1 MIGGAATQQDI
12 AAYQAELMGAP
23 VAQSKAIPQAIALE
37 QALMP
42 LLQSHYFGTMG
53 STARGVQD
61 LYSGLEASSLSAQ
74 GRYGNA
80 LAGVYGQMGVAS
92 TEAARGSL
100 TSDVRGLY
108 DTFTRTANEDL
119 ALGTQL
125 NAQETDIA
133 QGAARAAAQAR
144 GLNFSRQ
151 GGDLEILNTYNM
163 GQQRLNQR
171 RQVAGQAYQMGR
183 DLQGFGAQAFLQ
195 PAMQGSQVYSIPGLI
210 GGAEG
215 AIGNFGPQTLQMESQ
230 YMANL
235 RASRLQAQMAQ
246 DQANATRQ
254 AGILSGLATLGSA
267 MIMAPVPC
275 WVAREVYGKDN
286 PKWLVFREWLH
297 TSAPDWLYDLYIE
310 HGEQFAEFISN
321 KPALKWIVRKTMDF
335 LVRREEKRLT
345 YQIYGC

>member
-1 MIGGAATQQDI
+1 MGKSSKGPSGPQMGGQFTQQDI

-23 VAQSKAIPQAIALE
+23 IAQAMAIPQAIQLE
-37 QALMP
+37 KQLMP
-42 LLQSHYFGTMG
+42 TLQSHYFDTMG
-53 STARGVQD
+53 LTAGNVSN
-61 LYSGLEASSLSAQ
+61 LYQGLEKGSIDSQ

-80 LAGVYGQMGVAS
+80 LVGMYGNMGTQA

-100 TSDVRGLY
+100 TGDVRNMY

-125 NAQETDIA
+125 NQQETDIA

-183 DLQGFGAQAFLQ
+183 DLQGYGAQAFLQ
-195 PAMQGSQVYSIPGLI
+195 PAMQSSAIYSIPGLI

-215 AIGNFGPQTLQMESQ
+215 AIGSFGPQTLNMESQ
-230 YMANL
+230 YMANI
-235 RASRLQAQMAQ
+235 RASRVQAQMAQ
-246 DQANATRQ
+246 DQANATRS
-254 AGILSGLATLGSA
+254 AGKASA
-267 MIMAPVPC
+267 MGAIAG
-275 WVAREVYGKDN
+275 AAI
-286 PKWLVFREWLH
+286 
-297 TSAPDWLYDLYIE
+297 TAI
-310 HGEQFAEFISN
+310 
-321 KPALKWIVRKTMDF
+321 
-335 LVRREEKRLT
+335 
-345 YQIYGC
+345 

>member
-1 MIGGAATQQDI
+1 MGKSKGSSGPMMGGQFTQQDI

-23 VAQSKAIPQAIALE
+23 LAQARAIPQAIQLE
-37 QALMP
+37 KDLMP
-42 LLQSHYFGTMG
+42 TLQSHYFDTMG
-53 STARGVQD
+53 LTAKGVNNMYQGMEQGSID
-61 LYSGLEASSLSAQ
+61 AQ

-80 LAGVYGQMGVAS
+80 LVGMYGDMGSQA

-100 TSDVRGLY
+100 TGDVRNMY

-125 NAQETDIA
+125 NQQETDIA

-183 DLQGFGAQAFLQ
+183 DLQGYGAQAFLQ
-195 PAMQGSQVYSIPGLI
+195 PAMQSSAIYSIPGLI

-215 AIGNFGPQTLQMESQ
+215 AIGSFGPQTLNMESQ
-230 YMANL
+230 YMANI
-235 RASRLQAQMAQ
+235 RASRIQGQMAQ
-246 DQANATRQ
+246 DQANATRS
-254 AGILSGLATLGSA
+254 AGMASGMGAIAGAAITA
-267 MIMAPVPC
+267 I
-275 WVAREVYGKDN
+275 
-286 PKWLVFREWLH
+286 
-297 TSAPDWLYDLYIE
+297 
-310 HGEQFAEFISN
+310 
-321 KPALKWIVRKTMDF
+321 
-335 LVRREEKRLT
+335 
-345 YQIYGC
+345 